1 MDPVMATPIFTLLGQ
16 QLLQARHHEG
26 FTQPQ
31 LAARLGRDR
40 ARISELERDL
50 ATGRLGRDRLTL
62 FVEMCD
68 ALGVVPLLVPRNQ
81 VETIRAIVDTD
92 HRPTDGVLPPA
103 TFDVVFV
110 DLDDGAE

>member
-1 MDPVMATPIFTLLGQ
+1 MPTTIFTLLGQ
-16 QLLQARHHEG
+16 QLLQARHHKG

-50 ATGRLGRDRLTL
+50 AAGRLGRDRLTL

-68 ALGVVPLLVPRNQ
+68 ALGVVPLLVPRDQ
-81 VETIRAIVDTD
+81 VETVRAIVDTEY
-92 HRPTDGVLPPA
+92 PSTDGVPPPA
-103 TFDVVFV
+103 TFDAVFV
-110 DLDDGAE
+110 DLDDGAA